1 MLRKTLLVL
10 AIATALSACGKG
22 EKDPAKDGKDA
33 KTVQLLVAPEDLL
46 TVQSNALASGPVVT
60 GSVQPERKADLRAE
74 VSAVVLQV
82 LKENGDLVKQ
92 GDVLV
97 KLDETAIRDSLS
109 SAEQSARAASQA
121 LDQSERQLERM
132 KTLRASGMTSAQAM
146 DDAEV
151 RRNTALSEVS
161 AAKSRAALAR
171 QQLAR
176 TVVRAPFDGV
186 VSERKVSAGDTAS
199 IGKELLKVID
209 PSSMRFEGRVSADHV
224 AAVKVGQPVSFRI
237 NGYAGQEFRGVVKR
251 VDPAAN
257 EVTRQVEVLVAFA
270 PGSAVPKV
278 SGLYGEGRIEADTKA
293 ALMLPEGALVKN
305 GDKTYAWRLKDKTI
319 SKVDLAVGPRDTR
332 SGNYEIRQG
341 LAAGDIVMRHPNSSL
356 KEGQAVQLAPAKV
369 AAAVATPAGVQ
380 EK

>member
-22 EKDPAKDGKDA
+22 GKETAKDGKDG
-33 KTVQLLVAPEDLL
+33 KPVQLLIAPEDLL
-46 TVQSNALASGPVVT
+46 TIQTNALASGPVVT

-82 LKENGDLVKQ
+82 LKENGDQVKQ

-109 SAEQSARAASQA
+109 SAEQSARAAAQA

-199 IGKELLKVID
+199 VGKELLKVID
-209 PSSMRFEGRVSADHV
+209 PSSMRFEGRVSADRIS
-224 AAVKVGQPVSFRI
+224 AVKVGQPVSFRI
-237 NGYAGQEFRGVVKR
+237 NGYAGDEFRGLVKR

-278 SGLYGEGRIEADTKA
+278 SGLYGEGRIEAETKA
-293 ALMLPEGALVKN
+293 ALMLPEGALVKA
-305 GDKTYAWRLKDKTI
+305 GDKAYAWRLKDKTLG
-319 SKVDLAVGPRDTR
+319 KVDLAIGPRDTR
-332 SGNYEIRQG
+332 SGNYEVKQG
-341 LAAGDIVMRHPNSSL
+341 LAAGDVVMRNPSSSF
-356 KEGQAVQLAPAKV
+356 KEGQAVQLAPGKV
-369 AAAVATPAGVQ
+369 AAAAAAVQ
-380 EK
+380 GK